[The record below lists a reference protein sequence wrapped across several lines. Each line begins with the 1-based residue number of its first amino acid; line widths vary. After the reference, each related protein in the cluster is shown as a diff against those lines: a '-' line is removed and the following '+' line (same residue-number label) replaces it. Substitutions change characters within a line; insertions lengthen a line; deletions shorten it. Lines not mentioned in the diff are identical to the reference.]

1 MTFIN
6 FTLISISL
14 KLHKGYQKMKK
25 GTIIALVFILLLL
38 LISTWAFSQYTTDK
52 ENSDITENV
61 IADEDAASVSKT
73 FVLTGVNFKFLMEGQ
88 EAPELRVKE
97 GDKVRIEFTST
108 DGFHDWV
115 VDGFNAA
122 TERVQTDG
130 STFVEFV
137 ADKKG
142 TFEYYCSVGE
152 HRVNGMVGNLIV
164 E

>member
-1 MTFIN
+1 M
-6 FTLISISL
+6 S
-14 KLHKGYQKMKK
+14 
-25 GTIIALVFILLLL
+25 VFIVLLLVAFV
-38 LISTWAFSQYTTDK
+38 WAFSQYGT
-52 ENSDITENV
+52 SDESSLSNF
-61 IADEDAASVSKT
+61 DEVPESGHVKT
-73 FVLTGVNFKFLMEGQ
+73 FVLTVVNFKFLMNGQ

-97 GDKVRIEFTST
+97 GDRVRIEFTST

-115 VDGFNAA
+115 VDEFNAA
-122 TERVQTDG
+122 TEKIQTDG

-152 HRVNGMVGNLIV
+152 HRVKGMVGNLIV